1 MNRWHKLAL
10 AIILVLPGV
19 CFGQTPA
26 QFTLQVQNSG
36 TPVYTR
42 SSFAALDLT
51 GGCSGTVSGGALQ
64 ITCTGG
70 ATNPGGDANQ
80 IEYNIAGT
88 SFGGFTM
95 SGDCS
100 IVVSTGVITCTGTGG
115 AAFGPLATQATGS
128 LSTGLAKVTTL
139 TGLLSTAVLGD
150 VTGLFTGTG
159 LLRNSGAAS
168 EISGDCTTS
177 GSNAITCTKTN
188 GALFV
193 ASATSL
199 TAGTGLNG
207 AAAPTSATVG
217 GFNSSGQA
225 VAANPH
231 QVIAPIKCA
240 DTSSSA
246 TTYICTTSPS
256 ISTPLTGDVYSFNAI
271 NQNNSGAATLAIG
284 GGTAYPIKKWQGTAL
299 AAGDLTAAASVL
311 LTFDGTN
318 FELQTI
324 GNPPSGGS
332 GAITPSSIAIPSASG
347 MIAAIGQS
355 LTGYDAMGV
364 TAQGS
369 NNAADF
375 NGAVTIVTSGTSP
388 GQLVIGSA
396 TGNGKGAGTIN
407 VSGAYYVNGA
417 SVEVDAINTQTASY
431 SVVAQDSYVLCNKAT
446 AMTIT
451 LISTGIPSGKTYHIK
466 NIGAGT
472 CTVSETGVSIDG
484 GATGA
489 GINLGLYQA
498 ATLVWDGTQYWQF

>member
-1 MNRWHKLAL
+1 
-10 AIILVLPGV
+10 
-19 CFGQTPA
+19 
-26 QFTLQVQNSG
+26 
-36 TPVYTR
+36 
-42 SSFAALDLT
+42 
-51 GGCSGTVSGGALQ
+51 
-64 ITCTGG
+64 
-70 ATNPGGDANQ
+70 
-80 IEYNIAGT
+80 
-88 SFGGFTM
+88 
-95 SGDCS
+95 
-100 IVVSTGVITCTGTGG
+100 
-115 AAFGPLATQATGS
+115 
-128 LSTGLAKVTTL
+128 
-139 TGLLSTAVLGD
+139 
-150 VTGLFTGTG
+150 
-159 LLRNSGAAS
+159 
-168 EISGDCTTS
+168 
-177 GSNAITCTKTN
+177 
-188 GALFV
+188 
-193 ASATSL
+193 
-199 TAGTGLNG
+199 
-207 AAAPTSATVG
+207 VG
-217 GFNSSGQA
+217 GWNSSGQA

-484 GATGA
+484 GAAGA